1 MLKLGSGKDRR
12 RKRRFAMERELRF
25 KILESDR
32 VTMTGAGQTIDMS
45 SGGVAFEATT
55 RLRSSV
61 VPGTVLELS
70 ISWPVLLHETCLMRL
85 VVFGHL
91 VRTRQKVMVCS
102 IDRYE
107 FRTQARETPPQTTPP
122 LEGQFRRWIGT
133 PVWEG
138 KATARAAG

>member
-12 RKRRFAMERELRF
+12 RKRRFAMQRELRF

-32 VTMTGAGQTIDMS
+32 VTMTGSGQTIDVS

-61 VPGTVLELS
+61 SPGTVLELS
-70 ISWPVLLHETCLMRL
+70 ISWPVLLHESCLIRL
-85 VVFGHL
+85 VVFGRV
-91 VRTRQKVMVCS
+91 VRTRQKVLVCS
-102 IDRYE
+102 VDRYE
-107 FRTQARETPPQTTPP
+107 FRTQARESSPPSTPTI
-122 LEGQFRRWIGT
+122 EGSFRRWVGT

-138 KATARAAG
+138 KAAVGV